1 MTGKSERRLF
11 KLKNMKAQ
19 LEITPTQTIDI
30 ELDLMPHRQ
39 DEWVF
44 DGMIYFVHNIKW
56 DHTTFEIPG
65 VGKNTVYKPTIVI
78 HEPTYL
84 QPKELHKD

>member
-30 ELDLMPHRQ
+30 ELDLMPHRH

-56 DHTTFEIPG
+56 DHQDFEIPG
-65 VGKNTVYKPTIVI
+65 VGKIYKPTIII
-78 HEPTYL
+78 HDPTYL
-84 QPKELHKD
+84 QT

>member
-1 MTGKSERRLF
+1 
-11 KLKNMKAQ
+11 MKAQ

-56 DHTTFEIPG
+56 DHQDFEIPG
-65 VGKNTVYKPTIVI
+65 VGKKIVYKPTIVI
-78 HEPTYL
+78 HEPVYE

>member
-1 MTGKSERRLF
+1 
-11 KLKNMKAQ
+11 
-19 LEITPTQTIDI
+19 
-30 ELDLMPHRQ
+30 MPHRY

-56 DHTTFEIPG
+56 DHQDFEIPG
-65 VGKNTVYKPTIVI
+65 VGKIYKPTIII
-78 HEPTYL
+78 HDPTYL